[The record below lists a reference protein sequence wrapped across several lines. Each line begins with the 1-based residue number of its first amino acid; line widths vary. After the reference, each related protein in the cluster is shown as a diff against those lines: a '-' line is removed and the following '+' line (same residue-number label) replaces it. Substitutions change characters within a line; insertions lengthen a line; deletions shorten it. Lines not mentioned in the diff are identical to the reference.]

1 MAYNVV
7 VNPPGSISVRVGSAT
22 QPRIASTSTFSGAI
36 TAAQQAQIDN
46 ASTVSNTAYSLASS
60 VYGVANTAYVFAS
73 SAFDEANTS
82 YSLANSVSSTAN
94 TAVNYANSAYTLA
107 NTALPATG
115 GTITGT
121 IVPNSNTINLGSSTN
136 PFGIFYGT
144 IDGGNNSF

>member
-22 QPRIASTSTFSGAI
+22 QPRIASTSTFTGAI

-46 ASTVSNTAYSLASS
+46 ASNVSNTAYSLASS
-60 VYGVANTAYVFAS
+60 VYGVANTAYIFAS
-73 SAFDEANTS
+73 SAFDE
-82 YSLANSVSSTAN
+82 
-94 TAVNYANSAYTLA
+94 A

-115 GTITGT
+115 GTITGS
-121 IVPNSNTINLGSSTN
+121 IVPNSNTINLGSSAN